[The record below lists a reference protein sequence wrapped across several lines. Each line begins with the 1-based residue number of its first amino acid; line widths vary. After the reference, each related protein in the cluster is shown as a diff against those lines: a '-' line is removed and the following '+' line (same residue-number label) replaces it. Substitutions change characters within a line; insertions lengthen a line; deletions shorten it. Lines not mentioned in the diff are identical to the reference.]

1 LADLSRH
8 ILLVITVVL
17 CCSLMGNAAFGQSN
31 PPQQVSEPKVTLKAD
46 KQEIRVGEQVAITLT
61 VAYPQEYKVVSGNA
75 YPDVEGLERLGID
88 KVGVFITDKGRTE
101 ETTRTFKATNEGKYV
116 INPIKVSFGAPGGK
130 TADVQSNGLTIV
142 VLNSDAPQEGLHD
155 IKGLKPIKTPSKW
168 LLLLTIATVSIALIL
183 LVLVFMGRKPRY
195 AAVATAGRGDIEE
208 EYIGKLKGFAIP
220 AEYDAQA
227 VKKIYLLMS
236 EIVRTYL
243 AERWKVEAREE
254 TTVEVLN
261 EMKKAGFG
269 KHILE
274 GYENLGRAFDMVKYA
289 KGRPFANDIENARQA
304 AIDFI
309 RLMAALGDKR
319 ETESQ

>member
-1 LADLSRH
+1 LAVLRKY
-8 ILLVITVVL
+8 ILLLFSIGL
-17 CCSLMGNAAFGQSN
+17 CAFTFSAASGQGNL
-31 PPQQVSEPKVTLKAD
+31 PQQVPEPKVTLIAD
-46 KQEIRVGEQVAITLT
+46 KQEIRVGEQVAITLS
-61 VAYPQEYKVVSGNA
+61 VAYPADYRVVAGNA
-75 YPDVEGLERLGID
+75 YPDVEGLERLSAD
-88 KVGVFITDKGRTE
+88 KVGIVVTDQGRTE
-101 ETTRTFKATNEGKYV
+101 ETTRTFKAITEGKFV
-116 INPIKVSFGAPGGK
+116 INPIKVTFSAPNEK
-130 TADVQSNGLTIV
+130 TVDVQSNGLAIV
-142 VLNSDAPQEGLHD
+142 VLKSDTPEEGLHD

-168 LLLLTIATVSIALIL
+168 LLFLTIGTVAIALIL
-183 LVLVFMGRKPRY
+183 LVLVFMGRKPRL
-195 AAVATAGRGDIEE
+195 ASGVSTAWRNIEE
-208 EYIGKLKGFAIP
+208 EYVSKLKGLAIP
-220 AEYDAQA
+220 EEYDAQA

-274 GYENLGRAFDMVKYA
+274 GYEILGRAFDMVKYA
-289 KGRPFANDIENARQA
+289 KGRPFADDIEKARQA